1 MHDNPAHWVV
11 SSERTIL
18 FLPPERELF
27 AQADGF
33 EYVLR
38 NVLGCIVLPNPR
50 PNCAT
55 LSRATYDKRSAAA
68 LGNSR
73 ATKETSPRRSA
84 PMSRYFGRCMKDRT
98 STLKTSIVSLGKLL
112 APKDANSFRRAL
124 SLV

>member
-1 MHDNPAHWVV
+1 MHDNPAHAVI
-11 SSERTIL
+11 SSKRTIL

-33 EYVLR
+33 ENVLS
-38 NVLGCIVLPNPR
+38 NVLGCIILPNPR

-73 ATKETSPRRSA
+73 AMKKPLPGAPRR
-84 PMSRYFGRCMKDRT
+84 
-98 STLKTSIVSLGKLL
+98 
-112 APKDANSFRRAL
+112 RRVI
-124 SLV
+124 SDVV

>member
-1 MHDNPAHWVV
+1 VSSFATSTHCLNIRLEKAAKAVFHHLHDNPAHAVV

-33 EYVLR
+33 EYVLW
-38 NVLGCIVLPNPR
+38 NVLGCIVLPNPP

-55 LSRATYDKRSAAA
+55 LSRATYDKRSAAV

-73 ATKETSPRRSA
+73 AMKKPFPGAPRR
-84 PMSRYFGRCMKDRT
+84 
-98 STLKTSIVSLGKLL
+98 
-112 APKDANSFRRAL
+112 RRVI
-124 SLV
+124 SHFV